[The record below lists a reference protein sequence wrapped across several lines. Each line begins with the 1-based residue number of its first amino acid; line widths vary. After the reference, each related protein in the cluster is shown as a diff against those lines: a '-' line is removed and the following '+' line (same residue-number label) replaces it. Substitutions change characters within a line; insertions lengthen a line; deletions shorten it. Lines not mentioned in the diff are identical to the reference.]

1 MTMEDRDLKYKIIE
15 NVRNNIVI
23 SNLESEE
30 KMRIS
35 NRKKIVTL
43 GVVALMT
50 IFGSFA
56 TVNAATDGKLIEN
69 IKEFVSVKIVKDD
82 GSSKELNGTEYKD
95 KNGDT
100 WIKYE
105 NNENGTETKID
116 VNKTEL
122 EKQKLTTDTKIS
134 ENELNMTINS
144 EK

>member
-1 MTMEDRDLKYKIIE
+1 MEDKDLKYKIIE

-105 NNENGTETKID
+105 NNENGTKTKID

>member
-35 NRKKIVTL
+35 NRKKIITL

-82 GSSKELNGTEYKD
+82 GGSKELNGIEYKD

>member
-1 MTMEDRDLKYKIIE
+1 MTMEDKDLNSKILE

-23 SNLESEE
+23 SNLEREE

-35 NRKKIVTL
+35 NTKKIVSV

-82 GSSKELNGTEYKD
+82 GNSKELSGVEYKD

-105 NNENGTETKID
+105 NNENGTETKIE

-122 EKQKLTTDTKIS
+122 EKEKLKTETEINGFEINTTIK
-134 ENELNMTINS
+134 S